1 MSQLIKEGSAGQDVR
16 DLQRK
21 LNTVLG
27 LGLTIDGQFGP
38 ATTRAVRMYQ
48 TSIDELVV
56 DGVVGPQ
63 TMASIERLY
72 AQYADQCDK
81 IYKGKFAVFV
91 DAGHGG
97 LDDNGR
103 YVTPGK
109 RANHGGIHLHDE
121 RGNYYEGHENRIVAA
136 MFMNACADAGIP
148 CIPIYHPYKDKPLG
162 TRSELVTSYV
172 RRGYAGY
179 LHSFHSNAI
188 SSKNSAE
195 KLESTK
201 GYMVFSTLGNN
212 FSDQIATKQFEN
224 VKAATNNEWT
234 YRTQMH
240 PDGDVDYEV
249 NFQILRE
256 TDLVDFPFFGAIL
269 SEWGFHTSKDDTLRN
284 IIGRR
289 GQRVEAALET
299 AKWVYEQWKKQSKR

>member
-1 MSQLIKEGSAGQDVR
+1 MEILKQGSTGDSVR

-21 LNTVLG
+21 LNKVLDAN
-27 LGLTIDGQFGP
+27 LVVDGQFGP
-38 ATTRAVRMYQ
+38 ATVRAVRMYQ
-48 TSIDELVV
+48 GRINKLVV
-56 DGVVGPQ
+56 DGIVGPQ
-63 TMASIERLY
+63 TMTSINRFY
-72 AQYADQCDK
+72 AQYAAQCDQ
-81 IYKGKFAVFV
+81 IYAGKFAVFV

-97 LDDNGR
+97 IDDSGR

-109 RANHGGIHLHDE
+109 RAHHEGVHLHDE
-121 RGNYYEGHENRIVAA
+121 LGNYYEGHENRIVAA
-136 MFMNACADAGIP
+136 MFMAACADVGIP
-148 CIPIYHPYKDKPLG
+148 CIPIHHPYKDTPLG
-162 TRSELVTSYV
+162 TRSELVTSYM

-188 SSKNSAE
+188 SSKNSPE

-201 GYMVFSTLGNN
+201 GYMVFSALGNN
-212 FSDQIATKQFEN
+212 FSDQIAAKQFEN
-224 VKAATNNEWT
+224 VKAATNNEWV

-256 TDLVDFPFFGAIL
+256 TDLVDFSFFGAIL
-269 SEWGFHTSKDDTLRN
+269 SEWGFHTSKEDTLRN

-289 GQRVEAALET
+289 AQRVEAALET
-299 AKWVYEQWKKQSKR
+299 AKWVHDQWKKQS